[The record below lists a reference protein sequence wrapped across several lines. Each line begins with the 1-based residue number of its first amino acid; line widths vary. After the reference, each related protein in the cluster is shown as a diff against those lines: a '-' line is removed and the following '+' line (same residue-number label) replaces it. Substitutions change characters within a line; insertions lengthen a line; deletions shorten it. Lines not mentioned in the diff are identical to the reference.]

1 MTEFSEGGESSP
13 RDHGILPI
21 LQGLKSLRNVPG
33 DVGMLLKLNLLFLPR
48 QILELRIQEFQLGQ
62 EFDGTYTQKA
72 HLKEI

>member
-1 MTEFSEGGESSP
+1 
-13 RDHGILPI
+13 
-21 LQGLKSLRNVPG
+21 
-33 DVGMLLKLNLLFLPR
+33 MLLKLYLLFLPS